1 MIRFDIPKNL
11 NGFEL
16 VEELETAGVTVIE
29 EDGRKAPVIDTQGLW
44 LNIAQSDEAKAKPI
58 VAAHSGTMVAP
69 EPTINDK
76 LASVGL
82 SVDELKAA
90 LGL

>member
-16 VEELETAGVTVIE
+16 VEELENAGIAIVE
-29 EDGRKAPVIDTQGLW
+29 NNGRKAPVIDTQGLW
-44 LNIAQSDEAKAKPI
+44 LNIAESDEAKAKPI
-58 VAAHSGTMVAP
+58 IAAHNGTMVAP

-82 SVDELKAA
+82 SVADLKEA